1 MNDTPMAPRK
11 RNWSAR
17 TAAQVREALEGRRGG
32 ARLLLPFAGPAV
44 VVSVAYMDPGN
55 LATNLQAGAGYGY
68 ALLWVVLFA
77 NCAAMLFQAVSARL
91 GVVTGASLATLS
103 ARTLPRPIVLAM
115 WIVSEIAAMATDLA
129 EFLGGAIGFSLL
141 AQIPLIVGMAITAVV
156 TWALLSLQ
164 KRGFRPLELA
174 IGALVGL
181 IAVAYVAQLLVVS
194 MPWGAVLH
202 GVFVPTVPDREAL
215 LVCAGIVGATVMPHA
230 LFLHSGLTGERVKP
244 QTEQARAKLVR
255 YSNAETIIAL
265 SVAGL
270 VNMAMVI
277 MAAGAFHGGHD
288 QVADIGAAY
297 RTLTPL
303 FGSMA
308 AGLFLTSL
316 MASGVSS
323 SVVGTMAGQMIMQ
336 DFLGVSLPLWLRRV
350 VTMAP
355 SFVIVALG
363 IGATR
368 ALVLSQVVLSFAV
381 PVPMLALIG
390 FASSRRV
397 MGTHRLGTIMRA
409 LAIAAFIVVM
419 AMNAVVLVQAWSFF

>member
-1 MNDTPMAPRK
+1 MNDTPVSERE

-17 TAAQVREALEGRRGG
+17 TSAQVRDALDGRRRG

-68 ALLWVVLFA
+68 ALLWAVLFA
-77 NCAAMLFQAVSARL
+77 NGAAMLFQAISARL
-91 GVVTGASLATLS
+91 GVATGTSLAKLC
-103 ARTLPRPIVLAM
+103 ARSLPRSAVLAM
-115 WIVSEIAAMATDLA
+115 WVVSEIAAMATDLA

-141 AQIPLIVGMAITAVV
+141 ARIPLIVGMAVTAVF
-156 TWALLSLQ
+156 TWGLLSLQ
-164 KRGFRPLELA
+164 KRGFRPIELA

-181 IAVAYVAQLLVVS
+181 IAVAYIAQLGFVS
-194 MPWGAVLH
+194 VPWRPVLL
-202 GVFVPTVPDREAL
+202 GMFVPLVPDREAL
-215 LVCAGIVGATVMPHA
+215 VVCAGIVGATIMPHA
-230 LFLHSGLTGERVKP
+230 LFLHSGLAGERVRPRDEK
-244 QTEQARAKLVR
+244 ERAKLVR
-255 YSNAETIIAL
+255 YANAEVIIAL
-265 SVAGL
+265 AVAGL
-270 VNMAMVI
+270 VNMGMVV
-277 MAAGAFHGGHD
+277 MACGAFHSGHREMT
-288 QVADIGAAY
+288 DIGAAY

-316 MASGVSS
+316 MASGISS

-336 DFLGVSLPLWLRRV
+336 DFLGVSLPLWLRRL

-355 SFVIVALG
+355 SFIVVALG
-363 IGATR
+363 VGVTR

-390 FASSRRV
+390 FASSRAV
-397 MGTHRLGTIMRA
+397 MGDHRLGRA
-409 LAIAAFIVVM
+409 MLILAVAVFLAVV
-419 AMNAVVLVQAWSFF
+419 AMNTILLAQIWPFS